1 MLQPPRHR
9 LTIHHLHQS
18 PLTSHP
24 NNQLIMHQNKITN
37 LWTSLLMD
45 HLKQSLLTRS
55 LNHPRNQFMILPSKH
70 ISLPASQNINHQSTI
85 LHHHLNRSLLTTLQN
100 KLTMHLSQLII
111 HLSQLTIHPSLHI
124 THLNKLTMQ
133 PRSHNMV
140 HHPNLNMVHPRNL
153 HMKHPRNN
161 LHHLSN
167 TISQNLP
174 ATIHLSHQHTR
185 LPKLRSPNMMFPKS
199 LHMSHPRNNLNTKLH
214 RSLLM
219 MHPRNK
225 FTALN
230 KPATLPLNQPTNLNQ
245 LTSLQINHNT
255 ILHHQKLKHHIS
267 SMLAIHQFTSINSL
281 KYKLLNKQLQFTMHL
296 PNLHIMHPSK
306 YILKQRSH
314 LMKPLNQLTR
324 HLKRNLCTMPQRNPC
339 TKLLQ
344 RSQSI
349 SLLLHLP
356 SQHTIHPSLP
366 TTHPRNK
373 SIRHLNLLIIHQN
386 SQLMLHQNN
395 LLTIHQN
402 QLTTHLRNQS
412 QPSQLMELQNQNH
425 KRPLTVLLRSQVTN
439 LFQVTQL
446 LRSLNTSLPKRLQAM
461 NHPRSKLISHPLSQ
475 LMMFLSHLLA
485 ISPSLSH
492 LLHLISLSPNL
503 LLLLTSL
510 SLKLLQHLPNQ
521 LTSLQLLKN
530 KLIKTMLQSM
540 CLHPK
545 ASISHQSSS
554 IKEWLLQSMS
564 MKNPQVGTV
573 L

>member
-140 HHPNLNMVHPRNL
+140 HHLNLNMVHPRSL
-153 HMKHPRNN
+153 HMNHPRNN

-199 LHMSHPRNNLNTKLH
+199 LHMRHLRNSLNTKLH

-306 YILKQRSH
+306 HTIHPNL
-314 LMKPLNQLTR
+314 LTTLLN
-324 HLKRNLCTMPQRNPC
+324 
-339 TKLLQ
+339 
-344 RSQSI
+344 
-349 SLLLHLP
+349 SLLITLP
-356 SQHTIHPSLP
+356 SLLTTHPSLP
-366 TTHPRNK
+366 TTHPSLPTTHQNSQLTIHPRNK

-402 QLTTHLRNQS
+402 QLTIHPS
-412 QPSQLMELQNQNH
+412 QLTILPSQLMELQNQNH

-439 LFQVTQL
+439 LFLVTQ
-446 LRSLNTSLPKRLQAM
+446 
-461 NHPRSKLISHPLSQ
+461 
-475 LMMFLSHLLA
+475 
-485 ISPSLSH
+485 
-492 LLHLISLSPNL
+492 
-503 LLLLTSL
+503 
-510 SLKLLQHLPNQ
+510 
-521 LTSLQLLKN
+521 
-530 KLIKTMLQSM
+530 
-540 CLHPK
+540 
-545 ASISHQSSS
+545 
-554 IKEWLLQSMS
+554 
-564 MKNPQVGTV
+564 
-573 L
+573 